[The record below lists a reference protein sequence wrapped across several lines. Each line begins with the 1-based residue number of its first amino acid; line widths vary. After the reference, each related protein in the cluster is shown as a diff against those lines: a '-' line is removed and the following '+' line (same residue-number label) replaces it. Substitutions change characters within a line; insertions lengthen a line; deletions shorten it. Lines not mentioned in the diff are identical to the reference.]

1 MPCQVMAEKL
11 PAAILKRFQDCLI
24 SGDPTTEEDQKIIA
38 DTLYEWVALAMDLW
52 IKSLHEFTTLDIGE
66 HQK

>member
-1 MPCQVMAEKL
+1 MVDLSIAMLVYQRVPFSDVFSSQVMAEKL

-38 DTLYEWVALAMDLW
+38 DTLYEWVA
-52 IKSLHEFTTLDIGE
+52 
-66 HQK
+66 